1 MQTVL
6 HSKLN
11 HIKSTQFLLQLIST
25 RIYIII
31 M

>member
-11 HIKSTQFLLQLIST
+11 HTSTQFLLQLIST